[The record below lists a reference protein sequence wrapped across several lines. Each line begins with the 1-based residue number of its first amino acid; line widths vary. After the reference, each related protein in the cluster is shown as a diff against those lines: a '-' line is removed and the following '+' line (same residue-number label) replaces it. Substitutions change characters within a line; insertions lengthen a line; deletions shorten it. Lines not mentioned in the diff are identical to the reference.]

1 MVVSFHQEYGP
12 VTAIAFRTDEHA
24 VLVTASGGR
33 LLFWSLEQRR
43 LISALTEP
51 HCGQVTCVEYL
62 PSQPVLV
69 TIGSDNSIKMWI
81 SDRPDANPRL
91 LRSRSGHS
99 APPVKVRHYDEEG
112 RYLLSSGMDK
122 ALRLTCSLRDS
133 QNVEFSQGHLLKRAK
148 KLSIT
153 ADDLKFSPIVDFAS
167 CAARERDWDNIV
179 TCHLHELEA
188 RTWKFADK
196 VIGSH
201 VLKPP
206 FVVETSVIGGEIDIK
221 GARVPSTPS
230 SFNVQH
236 AAVARRVELSACG
249 NFAFIGLSN
258 GQVDKYNMQSGL
270 HRGMYGRPAHSGA
283 IRGICTDATNARV
296 ITVCANGKVKFWDFE
311 TRKCLGEQNLG
322 APVAHARL
330 HRPTNML
337 ALVCDNF
344 VVRVYDAETQQLMR
358 TFRGH
363 ANRITDVDFS
373 PDGRW
378 LVSASMDGSVRI
390 WDIPSGRLLDAFL
403 VCFPV
408 TSLSFAPTGQYL
420 ATSHVDH
427 LGIFLWAN
435 KTLFS
440 NSQTAFLPDNFQ
452 PNYIDMPSIGTSC
465 HSDEEDWPASVT
477 FAEDESLV
485 PHPSP
490 NQLGVR
496 CLTLS
501 LKPMNYWQTLSQLDL
516 IKERNK
522 PVEAPQKAPKA
533 PFFLSTLPGL
543 TPKFALDETQEEL
556 QNILNRSSSASRV
569 LAPASSVLLPPLQ
582 TFLCSSSSGDDSKRL
597 TDVLGH
603 MTPSAVDLEIRT
615 IKSAEA
621 LQKFMKLVNVEL
633 LSGRNFELLETYM
646 SIFLK
651 QHGRMVAENTE
662 LLATLEKVQ
671 LTHKIAWS
679 NVSNLLNHSLCLIEY
694 LKNL

>member
-69 TIGSDNSIKMWI
+69 TIGSDNSI
-81 SDRPDANPRL
+81 
-91 LRSRSGHS
+91 
-99 APPVKVRHYDEEG
+99 
-112 RYLLSSGMDK
+112 
-122 ALRLTCSLRDS
+122 
-133 QNVEFSQGHLLKRAK
+133 

-427 LGIFLWAN
+427 LGIFLW
-435 KTLFS
+435 FS
-440 NSQTAFLPDNFQ
+440 
-452 PNYIDMPSIGTSC
+452 
-465 HSDEEDWPASVT
+465 
-477 FAEDESLV
+477 
-485 PHPSP
+485 
-490 NQLGVR
+490 
-496 CLTLS
+496 
-501 LKPMNYWQTLSQLDL
+501 
-516 IKERNK
+516 
-522 PVEAPQKAPKA
+522 
-533 PFFLSTLPGL
+533 
-543 TPKFALDETQEEL
+543 
-556 QNILNRSSSASRV
+556 
-569 LAPASSVLLPPLQ
+569 
-582 TFLCSSSSGDDSKRL
+582 
-597 TDVLGH
+597 
-603 MTPSAVDLEIRT
+603 
-615 IKSAEA
+615 
-621 LQKFMKLVNVEL
+621 
-633 LSGRNFELLETYM
+633 
-646 SIFLK
+646 
-651 QHGRMVAENTE
+651 
-662 LLATLEKVQ
+662 
-671 LTHKIAWS
+671 
-679 NVSNLLNHSLCLIEY
+679 
-694 LKNL
+694 